1 MRLIECYIKGFGK
14 IKNKHIVFNNNII
27 SINEPNGYG
36 KSTIA
41 EFITSMFYGLPK
53 SSVKN
58 FTREHY
64 TPFNNNEFKGSLLFS
79 VGNDIYKIER
89 TFAKK
94 EKDDTCVIYKNDILI
109 NIDNVGEYFFG
120 IDLQSY
126 KRLMFINSSD
136 LELSTTTN
144 INAKISGLIEN
155 SSDDVLVDEVIK
167 RLEDR
172 KKEIEPSR
180 SKDSNGK
187 LSQTKN
193 KIKELTNELNNLNNI
208 DKNLG
213 DKYKTL
219 NKLKINRDE
228 LRNKLNEAITY
239 NEKVVIKDNI
249 NKYNIELNENKVE
262 LDKLL
267 QDYPNG
273 IVDIDTIKT
282 IDSLN
287 NQYNNLIIKR
297 DNFIF
302 NDIDEYY
309 DLNTRFYNNIINK
322 DIILTLEND
331 LIEYNKLNN
340 SSLESLTKEEVTL
353 VEKYNDYSIDIDNK
367 VHKLYCEY
375 KDLSNTYNTISDY
388 IVVDNNI
395 SNKSSFIL
403 LIISIITMLT
413 GVLFTIFSNK
423 YFIVLIL
430 VGFITLLVSG
440 FIYLLKR
447 TKNINVSKPNNYK
460 LELKTKLDD
469 LALNINSILSKY
481 INIHNDVFVNITLLD
496 EDIMRL
502 NNILIRKNNIEC
514 NNKYRLDNINK
525 LKDSITNT
533 LLRYNINE
541 IDINYGFNKLNNYY
555 NRYLVL
561 VDKKSKYDSEIF
573 VLNNNINTIKEKLNI
588 YINKYNISNI
598 SEFITKCCND
608 NIIINNLNN
617 NIVKLEKDIK
627 NELIKGDFDNLD
639 EYNERIDVHK
649 LTLDLNDIA
658 GQIKIIANAIDNDE
672 LLVSK
677 IDDISSEIDEL
688 NNFKLE
694 LENKVYLLS
703 KAIDVIKDAD
713 NNLKNRYINPIKDRF
728 IFYIKELEE
737 ILGEKIIIN
746 SNFELMFVR
755 DGINRSYKYLS
766 SGELTLVSLCYRLA
780 IMDNIYDD
788 YFLLLDDPF
797 TLLDE
802 NHLNKALNLLKNIS
816 NYHQIIYLTC
826 HNSRDIN

>member
-1 MRLIECYIKGFGK
+1 MKLIECYINEFGK
-14 IKNKHIVFNNNII
+14 IKDKYIDFNNNII
-27 SINEPNGYG
+27 GINEPNGYG

-94 EKDDTCVIYKNDILI
+94 EKDDTCVIYKNNILI

-120 IDLQSY
+120 VDLESY
-126 KRLMFINSSD
+126 KRLMYINSSD

-180 SKDSNGK
+180 SKDSKGK
-187 LSQTKN
+187 LSETKN

-208 DKNLG
+208 DDNLG

-219 NKLKINRDE
+219 NKLKTNRDE
-228 LRNKLNEAITY
+228 LHNKLNEAVTY

-273 IVDIDTIKT
+273 VLDIDTIKI

-287 NQYNNLIIKR
+287 NKYNNLIIKR

-302 NDIDEYY
+302 NDMDEYC
-309 DLNTRFYNNIINK
+309 DLNTRFKNNSINK
-322 DIILTLEND
+322 DIILSLEED
-331 LIEYNKLNN
+331 LIEYNKPNN
-340 SSLESLTKEEVTL
+340 SSLESLTNEEVTL
-353 VEKYNDYSIDIDNK
+353 LNKYNDYNIDIDSK
-367 VHKLYCEY
+367 VHNLYSEY
-375 KDLSNTYNTISDY
+375 KELSNKYNTMSDS
-388 IVVDNNI
+388 IIDNNI

-403 LIISIITMLT
+403 LIISIITMIL
-413 GVLFTIFSNK
+413 GVLFTVLSNK
-423 YFIVLIL
+423 YFIILIL
-430 VGFITLLVSG
+430 VGFITLLASG
-440 FIYLLKR
+440 FIFLLKR
-447 TKNINVSKPNNYK
+447 TKNISMPNNYK

-469 LALNINSILSKY
+469 LDLNINSILSKY
-481 INIHNDVFVNITLLD
+481 INIHNDVIVNITLLD
-496 EDIMRL
+496 EDITRL
-502 NNILIRKNNIEC
+502 KNVLTRKNNIEN
-514 NNKYRLDNINK
+514 NNKYRLDKINK

-533 LLRYNINE
+533 LLKYNINE

-555 NRYLVL
+555 SRYLIL
-561 VDKKSKYDSEIF
+561 IDNKSKYDREAYI
-573 VLNNNINTIKEKLNI
+573 LNNNINTIKEDLDM

-598 SEFITKCCND
+598 SEFITKCYND

-617 NIVKLEKDIK
+617 NIIKLENDIK

-649 LTLDLNDIA
+649 LTLDLNDIV
-658 GQIKIIANAIDNDE
+658 GQIRIITSDIDSDE
-672 LLVSK
+672 NMVSK

-703 KAIDVIKDAD
+703 KAIEVIKEAD

-728 IFYIKELEE
+728 ILYIKELEE

-746 SNFELMFVR
+746 SNFELMFVK

-766 SGELTLVSLCYRLA
+766 GGELTLVSLCYRLA

-802 NHLNKALNLLKNIS
+802 NHLSKALSLLKKIS
-816 NYHQIIYLTC
+816 NNHQIIYLTC

>member
-14 IKNKHIVFNNNII
+14 IKDKHINFDKNII

-36 KSTIA
+36 KSTLA

-89 TFAKK
+89 TFSKK
-94 EKDDTCVIYKNDILI
+94 EKDDICVIYKNDILI

-120 IDLQSY
+120 VDLGSY

-155 SSDDVLVDEVIK
+155 SSDDVLVNEVIK

-180 SKDSNGK
+180 SKDSKGK
-187 LSQTKN
+187 LSEVKN
-193 KIKELTNELNNLNNI
+193 KIKELNNELNNLNNI

-219 NKLKINRDE
+219 NKLKIIRDE
-228 LRNKLNEAITY
+228 LRNKLNEAVTY

-273 IVDIDTIKT
+273 VVDIDTIKT

-309 DLNTRFYNNIINK
+309 DLNTRFKNNSINK
-322 DIILTLEND
+322 DIIFSLEND
-331 LIEYNKLNN
+331 LKEYNKLNN
-340 SSLESLTKEEVTL
+340 SSLESLTKEEVAL
-353 VEKYNDYSIDIDNK
+353 INKYNDYSIDIDSK
-367 VHKLYCEY
+367 VHNLYSEY
-375 KDLSNTYNTISDY
+375 KELSNKYNTMSDS
-388 IVVDNNI
+388 IIDNNI

-403 LIISIITMLT
+403 LIISIITMIL
-413 GVLFTIFSNK
+413 GVLFTVLSNK
-423 YFIVLIL
+423 YFIILIL
-430 VGFITLLVSG
+430 VGFITLLASG
-440 FIYLLKR
+440 FIFLLKR
-447 TKNINVSKPNNYK
+447 TKNISMPNNYK

-481 INIHNDVFVNITLLD
+481 INIHNDVIVNITLLD
-496 EDIMRL
+496 EDIIRL
-502 NNILIRKNNIEC
+502 NNILIRKKNIES

-533 LLRYNINE
+533 LLRYNFNE
-541 IDINYGFNKLNNYY
+541 IDINYGVTKLNNYY
-555 NRYLVL
+555 NRYIVL
-561 VDKKSKYDSEIF
+561 VDKKSKYDSEVYI
-573 VLNNNINTIKEKLNI
+573 LNNNINTIKEDLDI

-598 SEFITKCCND
+598 SDFITKCYND

-617 NIVKLEKDIK
+617 NIIKLEIHIK
-627 NELIKGDFDNLD
+627 NELIKADFADLD
-639 EYNERIDVHK
+639 EYNERIDVQK
-649 LTLDLNDIA
+649 LTLELNDIV
-658 GQIKIIANAIDNDE
+658 GQIKVITSAIDNDE
-672 LLVSK
+672 FMVSK

-688 NNFKLE
+688 NNLKLE

-703 KAIDVIKDAD
+703 KAIDVIKEAD
-713 NNLKNRYINPIKDRF
+713 NNLKNRYINPIKDKF
-728 IFYIKELEE
+728 ILYIKELEE

-746 SNFELMFVR
+746 TNFELMFVR

-816 NYHQIIYLTC
+816 NNHQIIYLTC